1 MYKVGKGMSP
11 PPITE
16 LFAQRNEPPYYLRQN
31 AEFLQ
36 PFVNYVRYGTE
47 SISYL
52 GPKIWGYSSRY
63 L

>member
-11 PPITE
+11 PLITE
-16 LFAQRNEPPYYLRQN
+16 LFAQRNGPPYYLRQN
-31 AEFLQ
+31 SEFLQ
-36 PFVNYVRYGTE
+36 PFVNYACYGTE